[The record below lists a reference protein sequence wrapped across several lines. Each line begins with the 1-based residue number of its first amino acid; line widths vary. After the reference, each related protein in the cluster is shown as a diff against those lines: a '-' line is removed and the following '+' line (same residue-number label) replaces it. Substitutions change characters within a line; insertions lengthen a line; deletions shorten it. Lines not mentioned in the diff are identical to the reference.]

1 MPADSDRTPLG
12 RALPAPGWL
21 RLRASGADYVVIVG
35 WLAILTAAGFA
46 IRPLLPPQ
54 SGALS
59 PVAADAVAFLF
70 SVLPVWVYLSVTE
83 GGALQ
88 ATWGKRW
95 TRLRVI
101 AADGGEPGPGRAVI
115 RNAVKLLPWELA
127 HLAVARL
134 ILGVDQQVT
143 IGVTYALSVL
153 IPVVSVVMM
162 ARDPLRRALHG
173 RVAGT
178 RVVR

>member
-162 ARDPLRRALHG
+162 ARDPLRRALHD

>member
-1 MPADSDRTPLG
+1 MSSPQTAENQDR
-12 RALPAPGWL
+12 
-21 RLRASGADYVVIVG
+21 
-35 WLAILTAAGFA
+35 AG
-46 IRPLLPPQ
+46 P
-54 SGALS
+54 SS
-59 PVAADAVAFLF
+59 
-70 SVLPVWVYLSVTE
+70 
-83 GGALQ
+83 
-88 ATWGKRW
+88 ATRS
-95 TRLRVI
+95 
-101 AADGGEPGPGRAVI
+101 
-115 RNAVKLLPWELA
+115 NSYPWELA

-162 ARDPLRRALHG
+162 ARDPLRRALHD